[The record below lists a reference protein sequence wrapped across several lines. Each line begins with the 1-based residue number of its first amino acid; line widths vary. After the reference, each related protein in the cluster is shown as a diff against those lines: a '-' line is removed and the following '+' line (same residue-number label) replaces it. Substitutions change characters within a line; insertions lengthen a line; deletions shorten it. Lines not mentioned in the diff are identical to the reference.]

1 MCPRIEIEN
10 SELENINGGEIT
22 YTWDGTQGT
31 IGINGYNNFILLDKD
46 AFGNYYSEVKDYM
59 PEVEILKNLY
69 AMGIIKKP

>member
-1 MCPRIEIEN
+1 MSSRIEIN
-10 SELENINGGEIT
+10 DNDSRNISGGKIT

-46 AFGNYYSEVKDYM
+46 AFGEYYTEVKGYM
-59 PEVEILKNLY
+59 PEVEILKNLH